1 MSVDMGVDLFIAQEA
16 WELSKESEDEVLDKA
31 VPNDVFR
38 YFEGLIRNRAK
49 LGYYTL
55 AFSWREI
62 ENEVG
67 RLIKT
72 AYTIPNI
79 RWETSKQMWFE
90 KIESAL
96 ELMGYEITKMKE
108 NPAWVEV
115 SWKNAGPVKG

>member
-1 MSVDMGVDLFIAQEA
+1 MGVDLFIAQEA

-79 RWETSKQMWFE
+79 RWETSKQIWFE